1 MKTQQTQERQAMKRN
16 TNQDHELKVFLKS
29 FFAVLAIAAVVV
41 LFLSFY
47 ANAQQP
53 VLTYFEDSE
62 FIDTRTGHHK
72 MNREFLLKLDELR
85 ARCGF
90 PLIINSGYRSPRHPD
105 EIFKKRPGTHARGIA
120 VDISAWDPKKKKII
134 LKHAKALGFK
144 GIGIYPGHVH
154 LDMRKGKKVTWKYER
169 YLTWQKI

>member
-1 MKTQQTQERQAMKRN
+1 MTRN
-16 TNQDHELKVFLKS
+16 TNPASELKVFLKS
-29 FFAVLAIAAVVV
+29 LFAVCVIAAVVV

-53 VLTYFEDSE
+53 VLKYFEDSE
-62 FIDTRTGHHK
+62 FIDTKSGHHK
-72 MNREFLLKLDELR
+72 MNREFLLKLDALR

-90 PLIINSGYRSPRHPD
+90 PLIINSGYRSPNHPD
-105 EIFKKRPGTHARGIA
+105 EIFKKKPGTHARGIA
-120 VDISAWDPKKKKII
+120 VDISAWNLKKKKII

-144 GIGIYPGHVH
+144 GIGVYPGHVH